1 MADIVILTGSVQ
13 SGKTTWLTGWTKGR
27 TDVSGFICP
36 DIDNTR
42 FLYLLDEDILMSLQ
56 TDAGAKADT
65 IQVGRFY
72 FLKETFDFIHAW
84 MRKFEG
90 LDKNYVVIDEIGKL
104 ELKGLGLEPE
114 LSIFLNLWQNSKK
127 NQVLILVIRDS
138 LLDSVIDKYQLN
150 PKEIIGISD
159 ILVKNMW
166 L

>member
-1 MADIVILTGSVQ
+1 MADIAILTGAVQ
-13 SGKTTWLTGWTKGR
+13 SGKTTWLIGWAKGR
-27 TDVSGFICP
+27 TDVSGFTCP

-42 FLYLLDEDILMSLQ
+42 FLYLLDEDILMPLQ
-56 TDAGAKADT
+56 VDAGAKADT

-90 LDKNYVVIDEIGKL
+90 LDKKYVVIDEIGKL

-114 LSIFLNLWQNSKK
+114 LAIFLNHWQNSKR

-138 LLDSVIDKYQLN
+138 LLDAVIGKYQLN
-150 PKEIIGISD
+150 PKEIMDISD
-159 ILVKNMW
+159 ISVKNIW